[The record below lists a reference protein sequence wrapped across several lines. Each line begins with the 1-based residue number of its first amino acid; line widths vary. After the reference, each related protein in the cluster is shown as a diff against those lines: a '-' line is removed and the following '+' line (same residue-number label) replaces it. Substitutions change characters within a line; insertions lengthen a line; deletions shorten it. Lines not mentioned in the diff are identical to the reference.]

1 MSDILTTLGNVLT
14 SVIGWFG
21 DVVSSIVGA
30 DGALH
35 DLVGL
40 MLIGIAISLV
50 FAGVKAVRSISWGA

>member
-1 MSDILTTLGNVLT
+1 MSDILTTLGTVLT

-21 DVVSSIVGA
+21 NVVTSIVGA
-30 DGALH
+30 EGELH